1 MFFVII
7 SGVFISM
14 QDNTE
19 EKGENCKVGKQ
30 GLLFQIWQTM
40 VHLHSVSMLIPSCV
54 NWSKYSRFELVK
66 RDPKAYTYQTT
77 YSLFG
82 VS

>member
-7 SGVFISM
+7 SSLFIGM

-19 EKGENCKVGKQ
+19 EKGENCKVGEQ

-54 NWSKYSRFELVK
+54 NWSMPDLS
-66 RDPKAYTYQTT
+66 
-77 YSLFG
+77 
-82 VS
+82 